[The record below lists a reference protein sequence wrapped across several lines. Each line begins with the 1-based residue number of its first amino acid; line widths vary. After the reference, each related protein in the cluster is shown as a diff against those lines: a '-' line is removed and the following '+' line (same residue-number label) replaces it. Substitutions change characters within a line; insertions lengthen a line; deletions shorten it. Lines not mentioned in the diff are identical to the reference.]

1 MLPVTVTD
9 SELRYLWESGAFRGH
24 HGATQ
29 PEDLTTTKAAEKPQA
44 QRYSHVARKY
54 RAAPAPYNGKYRC
67 CRSLSRGVP

>member
-54 RAAPAPYNGKYRC
+54 NIEQPRPRIMVNTGVAAH
-67 CRSLSRGVP
+67 